1 MKQERYIPTEDDIK
15 KAEGMMTDEQK
26 EASKI
31 RAKYYEQ
38 AQPLWDNALW
48 DNNFEK
54 KYLDES
60 FVRKTPEAKEI
71 KEMDGWIAELGEI
84 FDGSGLNWHLDGALN
99 ISLMNERK
107 KNGEIN
113 YIGYHKDVDLSVE
126 KNELPELEAHLLKK
140 GYGLFL
146 SRTNAAGKN
155 KIMRRVGYA
164 DFHDSPTDHV
174 LIFAMDKNGQLVMDR
189 PLYSFDVHI
198 IERNEAGQA
207 LGNSGVVIPEKWA
220 QSYPIEVQGKQIN
233 LSHPGKVLY
242 YKLHQSRKYDTTD
255 IERLIKIGKITE
267 EDAADVEKAFESE
280 FSARAERVRTV
291 FEAVAEQLAP
301 GMNADQIFAVML
313 QQPELK
319 KNAAQIEEILR
330 TLAKIIHESGDMT
343 AEGIIK
349 EVTKLSG
356 MEEVNNKMREEI
368 ERIRQL
374 ATETQ
379 KIQQVKEKIN

>member
-1 MKQERYIPTEDDIK
+1 MKRERHIPTEEDIK
-15 KAEGMMTDEQK
+15 RADEMMSDEQR
-26 EASKI
+26 EASEI

-38 AQPLWDNALW
+38 IQPLWNED
-48 DNNFEK
+48 DKYFEK
-54 KYLDES
+54 KHLDEN
-60 FVRKTPEAKEI
+60 FIRKTPEAKEI
-71 KEMDGWIAELGEI
+71 KEMDSWMAELGNA
-84 FDGSGLNWHLDGALN
+84 FDGSNLNWHLDGALN

-113 YIGYHKDVDLSVE
+113 YIGYHKDVDLSIE
-126 KNELPELEAHLLKK
+126 KNELAQLEAHLLKK

-146 SRTNAAGKN
+146 SRTPAAGKD

-174 LIFAMDKNGQLVMDR
+174 LIFAMDKNGRLVTDK

-220 QSYPIEVQGKQIN
+220 QPYTIEFQGKQIN

-242 YKLHQSRKYDTTD
+242 YKLHQTRKYDTTD
-255 IERLIKIGKITE
+255 IERLVKIGKITE
-267 EDAADVEKAFESE
+267 EDVADVEKAFEGE
-280 FSARAERVRTV
+280 FSARTERVRSV

-301 GMNADQIFAVML
+301 EMSADQILAVML

-330 TLAKIIHESGDMT
+330 TLAKIIHGSGDMT

-356 MEEVNNKMREEI
+356 MEEANNKTREEI
-368 ERIRQL
+368 KRIGQL
-374 ATETQ
+374 AAEAQ
-379 KIQQVKEKIN
+379 KIKQARGKIN